1 MSYLCV
7 ALLVA
12 VTVVEH
18 HPALGR
24 VDLTVLPR
32 VDAETAIAAVVVAPV
47 GVALLVAPIVPLLL
61 RAPQPPALLVFGVDI
76 HRRHLVPSVLAVDAA
91 GGRLVVDVAVL
102 AAVLLGAIAVVVTHP
117 VDALSIHSAGVVL
130 TLISSVKFALKH
142 KNTIFYQPNSKPTCL
157 T

>member
-18 HPALGR
+18 HPALGG
-24 VDLTVLPR
+24 VDLAVLPG
-32 VDAETAIAAVVVAPV
+32 VDAETAIAVIVVAPV
-47 GVALLVAPIVPLLL
+47 GVALLVAPIVSLLL

-76 HRRHLVPSVLAVDAA
+76 HRRHLVLSVLAVDAA

-102 AAVLLGAIAVVVTHP
+102 AAVLLGAIAVVVTDP

-130 TLISSVKFALKH
+130 TLISCVKFALKH
-142 KNTIFYQPNSKPTCL
+142 KNTIFHQPNSKPTCL